1 MQVAVVVSKQEV
13 GDFNALAH
21 VFVHFG
27 LGILQI
33 GTTSFIFST
42 KKSTLINDSKT
53 AQTKSKQCWKTE
65 EHMWKIKIT
74 RVEISKKISLPIILK
89 LLYFTAI
96 CEIFIIALS

>member
-53 AQTKSKQCWKTE
+53 AQTKINNVGKQKSTCGKSK
-65 EHMWKIKIT
+65 
-74 RVEISKKISLPIILK
+74 
-89 LLYFTAI
+89 
-96 CEIFIIALS
+96 

>member
-74 RVEISKKISLPIILK
+74 HACRNLKKDFFAYYSETL
-89 LLYFTAI
+89 
-96 CEIFIIALS
+96 IFYSHL

>member
-33 GTTSFIFST
+33 GKVVVVELHHSYIF
-42 KKSTLINDSKT
+42 
-53 AQTKSKQCWKTE
+53 
-65 EHMWKIKIT
+65 H
-74 RVEISKKISLPIILK
+74 
-89 LLYFTAI
+89 Y
-96 CEIFIIALS
+96 

>member
-53 AQTKSKQCWKTE
+53 TQTKVNNNVEKQKSICGKSK
-65 EHMWKIKIT
+65 
-74 RVEISKKISLPIILK
+74 
-89 LLYFTAI
+89 Y
-96 CEIFIIALS
+96 